1 MLERVEINPNKSE
14 YVYELYNQFINECI
28 LNNDSVLTNEEAVF
42 SLENLEKVKML
53 FIDGGIGGNEST
65 YWGKVKKQFEGA
77 DYAVRLCF
85 AHLNWLWYLPAND
98 ITIKTKKETPSIILE
113 TPEFKAQFESCKKEN
128 YYPKEGVGSAG
139 QYHKT
144 NKPNEIGYLLLLC
157 VKLKQEVEQG
167 NLKTKEDVNQKTVEI
182 AASVLDSNWYNI
194 KDEHFQSLHR
204 KSIAMQ
210 SLILHLAKPEYY
222 EAIASMQHKE
232 SIKNSFKILLQED
245 ENELLSLDDEIYQI
259 KQALIKSDI
268 KESFYSSQLVHIWQ
282 NSLRNS
288 STEMMSL
295 QYKKAM
301 VLYGPPGT
309 GKTYTASNLA
319 TSFITN
325 HYLHKK
331 ENLKTYFSEGLKN
344 IEDRIHLLQFNPNTS
359 YEDFIAGYQLKAT
372 ETGSETIAVKGQLF
386 DIIDKANNETE
397 TTDEAGKVKLP
408 HVLILDEINRVDLS
422 RVFGEFFSAMENRN
436 TPIETAVKGIKLCVP
451 DNLFIIGTMNEIDF
465 SVERVDFALRR
476 RFVWQ
481 FKGYNENA
489 LIEMLNTYFE
499 ASQFEEL
506 QDVFV
511 KQCNAV
517 NHYIS
522 NEIDELGEDYQI
534 GHAFFAELSNIYE
547 EHKNLT
553 GKSRSKNILFKE
565 SKSILWDISIKP
577 MLVAF
582 LGNTDK
588 ETIKEHSEKLAQ
600 KFGVEK

>member
-1 MLERVEINPNKSE
+1 MLEKINPNTKE

-28 LNNDSVLTNEEAVF
+28 LNNDSVLTNEEAIF
-42 SLENLEKVKML
+42 SLANLEKVKTI

-77 DYAVRLCF
+77 DYSVRLCF

-98 ITIKTKKETPSIILE
+98 ITIKTKKETPLIILE
-113 TPEFKAQFESCKKEN
+113 TPDFKSLFESRKKEN

-144 NKPNEIGYLLLLC
+144 NKPNEIGFLLLLC

-167 NLKTKEDVNQKTVEI
+167 HLKTKEGVNQKIVEI
-182 AASVLDSNWYNI
+182 AASILDSNWYNVED
-194 KDEHFQSLHR
+194 KHYQSLHR

-222 EAIASMQHKE
+222 EPIASLQDKQA
-232 SIKNSFKILLQED
+232 IKNNFEVLL
-245 ENELLSLDDEIYQI
+245 NESVNKELSLDDEIYLI
-259 KQALIKSDI
+259 KQELVNSGI
-268 KESFYSSQLVHIWQ
+268 KESFYSHQLWPIWK

-309 GKTYTASNLA
+309 GKTYTASKLA
-319 TSFITN
+319 KAFITN

-451 DNLFIIGTMNEIDF
+451 DNLYIIGTMNEIDF

-499 ASQFEEL
+499 PSQFEEL

-522 NEIDELGEDYQI
+522 NEIEELGEDYQI

-553 GKSRSKNILFKE
+553 GKSRSKKILFKE
-565 SKSILWDISIKP
+565 AKSILWEISINP

-588 ETIKEHSEKLAQ
+588 ETIKEHSGKLAQ